1 MTKVKIC
8 GLMELEDVKIAVDS
22 GADAVG
28 FVFAP
33 SRRQLTV
40 ETAKKLASA
49 VPNDMLKIGVFVNE
63 TPDEVNRIAGAV
75 SLDMVQLHGDEAPE
89 YVRQIFLPTIK
100 ALSIKSFEDVRKA
113 SQYEVDYFLFDAPGV
128 EFRGGSGQSF
138 DWKLLEKANIPLK
151 KVILAGGLNESNVG
165 EAIKTVNPFMVD
177 VSSGVETEQRK
188 DSEKIRTFI
197 RAVRG
202 EER

>member
-49 VPNDMLKIGVFVNE
+49 VPNDVLKIGVFVNE
-63 TPDEVNRIAGAV
+63 TPDEVNRIAGEV

-100 ALSIKSFEDVRKA
+100 ALSIKSFEDVRKV

-138 DWKLLEKANIPLK
+138 DWKLLEKANIPLE
-151 KVILAGGLNESNVG
+151 KVILAGGLNERNVR

-177 VSSGVETEQRK
+177 VSSGVETEERK
-188 DSEKIRTFI
+188 DAVKIRTFI

>member
-1 MTKVKIC
+1 MTRVKIC
-8 GLMELEDVKIAVDS
+8 GLMELEDVKTAVDS
-22 GADAVG
+22 GADAIG

-49 VPNDMLKIGVFVNE
+49 VPNDVLRIGVFVNE
-63 TPDEVNRIAGAV
+63 TPDEVNRIAGEV

-113 SQYEVDYFLFDAPGV
+113 SQYEVDYFLFDAPGM

-138 DWKLLEKANIPLK
+138 DWKLLEKANIPLE
-151 KVILAGGLNESNVG
+151 KVILAGGLNERNVR

-188 DSEKIRTFI
+188 DAVKIRTFI

-202 EER
+202 EKR